1 MPEKEIEWI
10 EANTISAGGYTMIEY
25 IDLTGTWCK
34 QVWDDGYT
42 EIFEIAK

>member
-1 MPEKEIEWI
+1 MHEKEIEWV
-10 EANTISAGGYTMIEY
+10 EVNTICAGSTTMVEY
-25 IDLTGTWCK
+25 IDFTGTWCK